1 MLKRFL
7 FLMVLVFL
15 ALLIP
20 TGARAQCPPGA
31 YGPGCSSSSGSS
43 ITPVASLPA
52 TCTPGT
58 TSPVQITGSITV
70 GVPPITYGAS
80 TVFYCDSTNH
90 FSPVSQ
96 GSGASPIMS
105 FYLSNQCPPS

>member
-31 YGPGCSSSSGSS
+31 YGPGCSSSSGSG
-43 ITPVASLPA
+43 ITQVASLPT
-52 TCTPGT
+52 TCTPATSGPVQLT
-58 TSPVQITGSITV
+58 TSPYGIYYCSATNVYSQPTQFGANTIVDATQPPYNVAPGHIITD
-70 GVPPITYGAS
+70 A
-80 TVFYCDSTNH
+80 
-90 FSPVSQ
+90 
-96 GSGASPIMS
+96 
-105 FYLSNQCPPS
+105 